1 MAAETEHLTAVLTG
15 AADRQ
20 LDRLFETFVSQLA
33 AGTDRT
39 EAAQHFANGLAII
52 KEALRA
58 ALYVVNAKE
67 ALRAALDVVNAMDT
81 IAGGN
86 HAEDGARYDNN
97 PRS

>member
-58 ALYVVNAKE
+58 SLY
-67 ALRAALDVVNAMDT
+67 VVNAMDT

>member
-33 AGTDRT
+33 AGTDHT
-39 EAAQHFANGLAII
+39 EATQHFSNGLILI
-52 KEALRA
+52 KVAYRA
-58 ALYVVNAKE
+58 ALYVVNA
-67 ALRAALDVVNAMDT
+67 MDK